1 MEQTCTGQ
9 DWSPLGSRS
18 RRRPAIRRGCD
29 GVPERRRAMLSR
41 VPRAVALAILLGALF
56 LGALN
61 AVAGTTGKLHGTV
74 TSDKKEPLVGVNVR
88 IEGLRLGVMT
98 DEKGEFVLIGV
109 PAGTYMV
116 HANLLGY
123 AGFTAGNV
131 TITPDFTTELPIV
144 LKTEAVQMEEVHVEA
159 ERPLLQ
165 KDATGST
172 RFISGQ
178 DIAKLPVRGYKDAAA
193 QQAGIMHFARQIE
206 RESNSGPTLSL
217 RGGRPNGTAFYVD
230 GCSQQD
236 PLTGNSTTAIN
247 NHAIDEGVV
256 MTGGFNAEYGRIMS
270 GVVNVIT
277 KEGGDRYG
285 GSLEAVTDNFTGTG
299 NELFRSRVYD
309 YNIYDG
315 AFGGPLLPGKDA
327 GSFYLSGQR
336 RWQRDR
342 SPRINFD
349 TPLPSNSLGG
359 WTGQGKLS
367 L

>member
-193 QQAGIMHFARQIE
+193 QQAG
-206 RESNSGPTLSL
+206 
-217 RGGRPNGTAFYVD
+217 
-230 GCSQQD
+230 
-236 PLTGNSTTAIN
+236 
-247 NHAIDEGVV
+247 
-256 MTGGFNAEYGRIMS
+256 
-270 GVVNVIT
+270 VVNVIT